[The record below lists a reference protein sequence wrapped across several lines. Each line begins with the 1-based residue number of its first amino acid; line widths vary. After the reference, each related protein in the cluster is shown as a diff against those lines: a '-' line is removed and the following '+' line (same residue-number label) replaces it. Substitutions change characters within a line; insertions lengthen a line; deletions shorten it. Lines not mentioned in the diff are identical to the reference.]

1 MRSPLIDVRQLTKA
15 ARLAGI
21 ALLAVQ
27 SACGSLSA
35 TTAAT
40 PSAAEACHPLQV
52 QAKSMT
58 LDVSDTPTAGFHL
71 PPGTQPVGIIRDKD
85 GTSVWL
91 LGTGTNSVLHVLP
104 DGNATQ
110 YQLQVSGLGLQ
121 LSQAPDG
128 TVWAPEQF
136 RDAIVAIAT
145 DGTARECSL
154 PAKSLEPYSTSAA
167 ADGSVWV
174 AEQRGGAIARL
185 DNGRFT
191 QFPIGVTGAKGMEV
205 LAAADGGAWFTVD
218 GAPVLGHVSARG
230 QVERIDIGGSGTSI
244 GLLQTPDNAVWVA
257 DFKGDRVVRV
267 TPDRKLAVWNA
278 PAGAKPQGLALGPA
292 GVVWV
297 TESGID
303 HLASVRGGTLEQSFK
318 TGAWPDH
325 LAITTDGW
333 AWFTEYNQ
341 GRLGRVLLPAT

>member
-104 DGNATQ
+104 DGNLTQ
-110 YQLQVSGLGLQ
+110 YQLQVSGLGVP

-136 RDAIVAIAT
+136 RV
-145 DGTARECSL
+145 RN
-154 PAKSLEPYSTSAA
+154 
-167 ADGSVWV
+167 
-174 AEQRGGAIARL
+174 R
-185 DNGRFT
+185 
-191 QFPIGVTGAKGMEV
+191 
-205 LAAADGGAWFTVD
+205 
-218 GAPVLGHVSARG
+218 
-230 QVERIDIGGSGTSI
+230 
-244 GLLQTPDNAVWVA
+244 
-257 DFKGDRVVRV
+257 GDRHRR
-267 TPDRKLAVWNA
+267 DRA
-278 PAGAKPQGLALGPA
+278 
-292 GVVWV
+292 
-297 TESGID
+297 
-303 HLASVRGGTLEQSFK
+303 
-318 TGAWPDH
+318 
-325 LAITTDGW
+325 
-333 AWFTEYNQ
+333 
-341 GRLGRVLLPAT
+341 